1 MGRTIFA
8 GALRLADDSFKRAKL
23 NIDVL
28 FQNALRRKEHE
39 WRFPYARDVIHS
51 DGRSGV
57 TGVGIKNN
65 GEL

>member
-8 GALRLADDSFKRAKL
+8 GALRLADDSIERAKL

-28 FQNALRRKEHE
+28 FQNALWRKQHQ
-39 WRFPYARDVIHS
+39 WGFPYARDVIHG